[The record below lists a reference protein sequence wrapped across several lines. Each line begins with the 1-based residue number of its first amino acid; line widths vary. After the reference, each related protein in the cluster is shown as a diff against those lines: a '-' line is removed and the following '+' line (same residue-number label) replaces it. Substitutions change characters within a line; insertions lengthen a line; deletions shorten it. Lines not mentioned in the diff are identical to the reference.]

1 VTPLAYVLIVVI
13 PLAAFVTV
21 ALALLPGRGR
31 PGRGMDTA
39 QISARIGEL
48 DAELDAAAGTQPG
61 GATPGGRPSR
71 DLRQERRRLHDEL
84 LRRGHGRSV

>member
-21 ALALLPGRGR
+21 ALALLPGRAG
-31 PGRGMDTA
+31 PGRDLDTA
-39 QISARIGEL
+39 QISARI
-48 DAELDAAAGTQPG
+48 AELDAALDAAPG
-61 GATPGGRPSR
+61 STPPGGRPPR
-71 DLRQERRRLHDEL
+71 ELRQERRRLHDEL